1 MNSVYSQNRDLITI
15 GAYVKG
21 SDPRVDE
28 AVQYWPAMQRFL
40 QQDANAP
47 IPFGQS
53 LDALQQLL
61 RPAQRPAEGAR

>member
-1 MNSVYSQNRDLITI
+1 MNAVFSQNRDLITI

-28 AVQYWPAMQRFL
+28 AIQYWPAMVRFL
-40 QQDANAP
+40 QQDANVQ
-47 IPFGQS
+47 IPFAQS

-61 RPAQRPAEGAR
+61 RPVQQREAAQ